1 MPIAMNDDQLMALL
15 LNDLLAVGKS
25 TGEDLTVLVQQ
36 AIFDKVYSFP
46 KGKYYERREL
56 NGGFVGSWIS
66 ESGLNGTNV
75 IDTSVFSDP
84 YMMDLEEGEYV
95 HGSEEFGDQR
105 PFMSEDII
113 EAKNYNLGGNAMIE
127 RDFWQPVEEA
137 LAAGEIEKDYEA
149 EMSRRGLNWKK
160 V

>member
-1 MPIAMNDDQLMALL
+1 
-15 LNDLLAVGKS
+15 
-25 TGEDLTVLVQQ
+25 
-36 AIFDKVYSFP
+36 
-46 KGKYYERREL
+46 
-56 NGGFVGSWIS
+56 
-66 ESGLNGTNV
+66 
-75 IDTSVFSDP
+75 
-84 YMMDLEEGEYV
+84 MMELEENEYV